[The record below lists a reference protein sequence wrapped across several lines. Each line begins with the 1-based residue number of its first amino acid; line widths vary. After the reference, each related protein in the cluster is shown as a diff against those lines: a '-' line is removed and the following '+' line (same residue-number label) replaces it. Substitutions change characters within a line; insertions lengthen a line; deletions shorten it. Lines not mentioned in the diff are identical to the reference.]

1 MSLMTRANAALAAA
15 APSQSEKQE
24 AILLVAIEVESEVL
38 ASHRAKL
45 DEAGATL
52 DVTVTAMAQPAAAD
66 NVNVAAAVAACSKA
80 RQQHGTHVSL
90 IEKLQVRLDSFQIAK
105 SQAGPRDARKALI
118 SQSTKV
124 LEEADAVTARF
135 KKALALLDHRA
146 LSAEL
151 ENGACR
157 TAPPIITFGRVAQ
170 QEAHCPRRCRLDFE
184 DTFQTPQEGAPSPT
198 RRDRLPSQISSGRKA
213 QQAAVLRRAQCG
225 WPGGAD
231 GRGARSHL
239 SAPGSKIVTSRG
251 CLQKAGLLCRSLER
265 GRTRARC
272 TQPVGAT
279 MVLHR
284 RPGCKICFARTI
296 GRFLPRQC
304 ALVRCGR
311 QGRALAVQWRGAH

>member
-1 MSLMTRANAALAAA
+1 MGKKKGGGGGGKPKRDLWEDDMREIAQAAASPEQLAAAKAAAEAAAAADAAKQAEAWANRKFRLVVSEVSGEGAGRKKHRVEVKASDSLSILGASIAETTGIAVADQVIIFKGKLLDTTADGDNGVADAQLSNQCKMSLMTRANAALAAA

-135 KKALALLDHRA
+135 KKALALLDH
-146 LSAEL
+146 LSEVHGLLSEYPPDHAGRAEL
-151 ENGACR
+151 DASMAEVMGKL
-157 TAPPIITFGRVAQ
+157 T
-170 QEAHCPRRCRLDFE
+170 
-184 DTFQTPQEGAPSPT
+184 
-198 RRDRLPSQISSGRKA
+198 
-213 QQAAVLRRAQCG
+213 VL
-225 WPGGAD
+225 
-231 GRGARSHL
+231 
-239 SAPGSKIVTSRG
+239 
-251 CLQKAGLLCRSLER
+251 
-265 GRTRARC
+265 
-272 TQPVGAT
+272 
-279 MVLHR
+279 
-284 RPGCKICFARTI
+284 
-296 GRFLPRQC
+296 
-304 ALVRCGR
+304 
-311 QGRALAVQWRGAH
+311 